1 MKHIICF
8 SGGWSSGETAAK
20 VVAKYGK
27 EDVILVNH
35 ECKLEDDD
43 NTRFENEVAEYLG
56 LPITYVNFKD
66 AATKDQ
72 FDVCM
77 EWGKGTFVMT
87 HANSR
92 EALCTHVMKTEP
104 FMRWLSENFQPY
116 DTLFRTKDDCIIY
129 YGFDKTEPDR
139 IQRRSGIM
147 AAQGYKTAYPSLWDA
162 EPVLIN
168 SGIKPPDCYK
178 VYKHANCKGCLKAGW
193 QHWYCVYVLEPAI
206 YEKGEH
212 AEDVIGYTIHKDC
225 SLFEKREMFDKMI
238 ACGIEPTEKIPSATW
253 WAYVKK
259 ILKDKE
265 GMEIDVQE
273 EDIKPCECLI

>member
-8 SGGWSSGETAAK
+8 SGGWSSAETAAK

-27 EDVILVNH
+27 EDVILINH

-43 NTRFENEVAEYLG
+43 NTRFENEVASYLG
-56 LPITYVNFKD
+56 LQITYVNFND
-66 AATKDQ
+66 SATKDQ
-72 FDVCM
+72 FDVVI
-77 EWGKGTFVMT
+77 EKKSFINT
-87 HANSR
+87 NSPAR

-104 FMRWLSENFQPY
+104 FMNWLSLNFPIA
-116 DTLFRTKDDCIIY
+116 DTLFNKKKDCIVY

-147 AAQGYKTAYPSLWDA
+147 GAQGYKTGYPSLWDM
-162 EPVLIN
+162 EPVLAK
-168 SGIKPPDCYK
+168 SGINAPDCYK

-206 YEKGEH
+206 YAKGEH

-225 SLFEKREMFDKMI
+225 SLNEKREMFDKMI
-238 ACGIEPTEKIPSATW
+238 DCGIQPTEKISSATW

-259 ILKDKE
+259 ILKETYK
-265 GMEIDVQE
+265 INIKVQE
-273 EDIKPCECLI
+273 EDTKPCECLL